1 MSTIDVTAVIDRRRL
16 SGLQLLV
23 LILAGCTIVLD
34 GIDIQAI
41 AFAAPAIASEFSLDR
56 ASLGPV
62 FSIGLVGMA
71 LGSLVMGPVA
81 DRYGRRVAVLLSVTT
96 FGAFTFLTGFASS
109 LNEVLAF
116 RFFTGL
122 GLGGTLPS
130 LVVLVGEYAPRRMRA
145 LCAGAVLAG
154 VPAGGLIG
162 GLLATWA
169 IPNFG
174 WPSIF
179 YIGGGLPLLMLPI
192 LWFKLPESISFMVRR
207 GASDSVKVRDIMKKI
222 DPDGAYGPDVE
233 FAQTAGEAAA
243 SRSVPFGKLFR
254 DGMARNTLLL
264 WTAFFTNLMAIYFLF
279 SWIPTLLVGT
289 GYTIAEAT
297 TASIIFNFGGLF
309 GLFGMGWIVN
319 RLEGATKL
327 VIALAL
333 LIGAIHVALVGA
345 LATHLSLLLVAVFI
359 AGVCILGTQGQLFNL
374 GTTLYPVD
382 VRATGIG
389 WAAAFGRDGS
399 VIGPLLGGVLIL
411 LELGMPAYFGFFG
424 SLLLIGGIAIL
435 MMRLKSP
442 KSETATEELPA

>member
-96 FGAFTFLTGFASS
+96 FGAFTFLTRFASS

-264 WTAFFTNLMAIYFLF
+264 WTAF
-279 SWIPTLLVGT
+279 
-289 GYTIAEAT
+289 
-297 TASIIFNFGGLF
+297 
-309 GLFGMGWIVN
+309 
-319 RLEGATKL
+319 
-327 VIALAL
+327 L
-333 LIGAIHVALVGA
+333 LI
-345 LATHLSLLLVAVFI
+345 
-359 AGVCILGTQGQLFNL
+359 
-374 GTTLYPVD
+374 
-382 VRATGIG
+382 
-389 WAAAFGRDGS
+389 
-399 VIGPLLGGVLIL
+399 
-411 LELGMPAYFGFFG
+411 
-424 SLLLIGGIAIL
+424 
-435 MMRLKSP
+435 
-442 KSETATEELPA
+442 